1 MHASTHRSA
10 DRTSGLEDDF
20 FDPEEAVDEFM
31 PEGFDWRHL
40 VREYPLV
47 SLLMA
52 GLGGYILGRNRGV
65 DLLEDLSGFAAGQV
79 VQGVNEFLGEDV
91 L

>member
-1 MHASTHRSA
+1 MHPSPDRFA
-10 DRTSGLEDDF
+10 DGTPGLEDDL
-20 FDPEEAVDEFM
+20 FDPEEALDDFM

-40 VREYPLV
+40 VREYPLA